1 MVVSIP
7 SAGGDLMIRRSENG
21 PRDDTRRRPVPRCRL
36 LDQSA
41 APKRAPEAF
50 GVTSLFWLSS
60 SATPPSAVMSETTRR
75 RSRGCSPLRM
85 TGTILS
91 LVGMRANY
99 CMITL
104 LSGHK
109 RVGTSLLSRDTV
121 AASTRARC
129 VPRRARAGTKPSVN
143 SLRIDQFEELGVVAI
158 VHMNPNEHRPW
169 GVERLL
175 QCRDDV
181 LRRTN

>member
-1 MVVSIP
+1 MGHSTILAGVP
-7 SAGGDLMIRRSENG
+7 SPGAVCWTNQLLRRG
-21 PRDDTRRRPVPRCRL
+21 R
-36 LDQSA
+36 
-41 APKRAPEAF
+41 PKRSRY
-50 GVTSLFWLSS
+50 V
-60 SATPPSAVMSETTRR
+60 AVLAQFQRHAAV
-75 RSRGCSPLRM
+75 RSDVGNDPTQVQGLLPLRM

-91 LVGMRANY
+91 LVRMRANC

>member
-1 MVVSIP
+1 LDDSVGRTMGHSTRLAGVP
-7 SAGGDLMIRRSENG
+7 SPGAVCWTNQLLRRG
-21 PRDDTRRRPVPRCRL
+21 R
-36 LDQSA
+36 
-41 APKRAPEAF
+41 PKRSRYVAVLAQF
-50 GVTSLFWLSS
+50 QRH
-60 SATPPSAVMSETTRR
+60 AAVMSETTRR

-91 LVGMRANY
+91 LVRLRANC